1 MIDVWWH
8 REVQAHENKSRG
20 KTCMCSRID
29 PSGKMHGEASSTV
42 CRTDVSTPGR
52 YMVVI
57 HPSIHGAER

>member
-29 PSGKMHGEASSTV
+29 PSGKMTV